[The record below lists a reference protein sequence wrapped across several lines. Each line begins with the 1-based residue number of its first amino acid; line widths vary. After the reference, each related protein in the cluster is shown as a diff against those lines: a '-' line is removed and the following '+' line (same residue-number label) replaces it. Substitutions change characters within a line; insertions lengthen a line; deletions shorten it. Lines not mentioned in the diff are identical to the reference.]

1 MVPYGKII
9 QVRAQWAMTKAAQVK
24 GDNINKPRYKEIKD
38 KRRKKQTIITNLF
51 IVEVNLLKPSGFFT
65 YHPF

>member
-1 MVPYGKII
+1 
-9 QVRAQWAMTKAAQVK
+9 MTKAAQVK